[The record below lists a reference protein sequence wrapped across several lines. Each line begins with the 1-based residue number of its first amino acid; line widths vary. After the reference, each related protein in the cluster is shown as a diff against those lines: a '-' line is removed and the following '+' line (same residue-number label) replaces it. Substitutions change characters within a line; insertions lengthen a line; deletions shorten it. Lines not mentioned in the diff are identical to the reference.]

1 MCIKHIK
8 YQMLCNSKD
17 EDDEDDDADDA
28 AAADDDDDGNESTSR
43 VHVSAKVNPVWM
55 IWMISKI

>member
-1 MCIKHIK
+1 
-8 YQMLCNSKD
+8 MLCNSKD

-28 AAADDDDDGNESTSR
+28 AAAADDDDGNESTSR